1 MLDAIVIA
9 FFIGLNMLNMR
20 TGGIIQSAF
29 MGLKA
34 IPIFFAIIVG
44 FFLLQGANFAPINYV
59 WEGLPSAIP
68 LVLYAAIG
76 FEAACSISAHIE
88 DPARNAPRAVY
99 ISFAVVIIIA
109 ALYQFLFYGAV
120 GQAITHAADF
130 RGTFPELLKLVIP
143 GATSLQ
149 RLVTGILY
157 AAVASSALGGAYG
170 IIFSNTWNLYALAK
184 HGHTFAPAM
193 LTQLNSHGI
202 PWLCV
207 LIEGVICATYLLI
220 SRGAQVP
227 LQQISGLASVLAY
240 TLSIIALAFA
250 RAKAPHIKTILPI
263 AGLASCLIL
272 GISCIVNL
280 IFNGASSLIT
290 FAMFISL
297 GICMFTYTKR
307 YTSSPSAS

>member
-1 MLDAIVIA
+1 
-9 FFIGLNMLNMR
+9 MLNMR

-44 FFLLQGANFAPINYV
+44 FFLLQGANFTAVNYI
-59 WEGLPSAIP
+59 WEGIPSVIP

-88 DPARNAPRAVY
+88 NPARNAPRAVY

-120 GQAITHAADF
+120 GQAIAHAVDF
-130 RGTFPELLKLVIP
+130 RGTFPELLKLIIP
-143 GATSLQ
+143 GAASAQ
-149 RLVTGILY
+149 RIVTGILY

-184 HGHTFAPAM
+184 HGHTFASSS
-193 LTQLNSHGI
+193 LIQLNQHGI

-207 LIEGVICATYLLI
+207 LVEGVICTTYLLI

-240 TLSIIALAFA
+240 TMSIIALAYA
-250 RAKAPHIKTILPI
+250 RIGKPHISALLPI

-272 GISCIVNL
+272 GTSCIVNL

-290 FAMFISL
+290 FAAFISF
-297 GICMFTYTKR
+297 GIAMFAYTKR
-307 YTSSPSAS
+307 HANSFSAS